1 MFEFFQNLGTTSSTT
16 TSTTNTSVTKPSL
29 VINDVIKKN
38 DKISYNDVTKPSL
51 VINNVIKKNVKIS
64 YNDTPTLPKSTI
76 CNDFKNKLNTIKDIK
91 EFVKKYDDE
100 IIFDT
105 LRMYKMCFYDDMIHH
120 IENYPIDMIFIC
132 VKYLVSPDKIKTYN
146 IDINYIQ
153 NDKTCLFGLDIKYLI
168 KLLSSDLNFNVNYLD
183 AHNKTFFNT
192 ILTLKTEPNLY
203 NQLIDIL
210 IVKNYNFNILSLAG
224 ISLLDTLVLYHFPY
238 EVISLFIKN
247 QQVNLTLSLI
257 WLFSVI
263 KEYDSRNI
271 LNLVQSILYRND
283 SNVFL
288 NSIMKNSQLYAT
300 FDNDMLLIMN
310 IILHRCKDKLISMIE
325 YVNDD
330 GENILHIASRHH
342 LDKVIRFIMTDKESA
357 RCLLIK
363 NNQNK
368 TPYDL
373 YQENNIV
380 NLLYNEIKLF

>member
-1 MFEFFQNLGTTSSTT
+1 MFEFFQNLGTTSLTGTSLTGASLSSSTD
-16 TSTTNTSVTKPSL
+16 TSVPSL

-38 DKISYNDVTKPSL
+38 
-51 VINNVIKKNVKIS
+51 VKIS
-64 YNDTPTLPKSTI
+64 YNNTPTLSKSTI
-76 CNDFKNKLNTIKDIK
+76 CNNLKKNLNHVKDIK

-105 LRMYKMCFYDDMIHH
+105 LRMYKMCFVDDMIQHV
-120 IENYPIDMIFIC
+120 ENYPIDMIFIC

-153 NDKTCLFGLDIKYLI
+153 NDKTCLFGLNIKYLI

-192 ILTLKTEPNLY
+192 ILSLKPEPDLY
-203 NQLIDIL
+203 KQLIDIL
-210 IVKNYNFNILSLAG
+210 VVKNYNFNILSLAG
-224 ISLLDTLVLYHFPY
+224 ISLLDTLALYHFPY
-238 EVISLFIKN
+238 EIISLMIKN
-247 QQVNLTLSLI
+247 HQINLTLSSI
-257 WLFSVI
+257 WLHTII
-263 KEYDSRNI
+263 KEYDTRNI
-271 LNLVQSILYRND
+271 INFVQSILYRND
-283 SNVFL
+283 SDVFL
-288 NSIMKNSQLYAT
+288 NTTMKNSQLYAT

-310 IILHRCKDKLISMIE
+310 IILHRDKDKLISMIE

-342 LDKVIRFIMTDKESA
+342 LDKVIRFIMTDKDSA